1 MTKRRDVVKL
11 LEKNG
16 FRNIGGK
23 GHDRFVKKGYRTVV
37 PRHSEVSDSEFRK
50 IKKQA
55 GLQ

>member
-37 PRHSEVSDSEFRK
+37 PRHSEVSDPEFRK